1 VDYELTKRVL
11 AEFERHHVDYVVFGA
26 VAVNLQGLAR
36 ATEDLGSEKVDL
48 GGVSVTVATPATLY
62 RMKKGTIRPKDW
74 GDAEALRRR
83 FKLPEE

>member
-1 VDYELTKRVL
+1 MDYELTKRVL
-11 AEFERHHVDYVVFGA
+11 AEFEQHHVDYVVFGA

-36 ATEDLGSEKVDL
+36 ATENLDVFI
-48 GGVSVTVATPATLY
+48 A

-83 FKLPEE
+83 FRLLEE